1 MLDFTYES
9 FDDETKEYLNKAM
22 DIYSTIKDK
31 EINKIVSFL
40 GDKKNYTFTKQDKII
55 LSLFISGFYAPSLS
69 KILEEYDDLRK
80 TNLFDFINTKE
91 EDIRNLG
98 EKEYSAFYEKYM
110 KSELISISRDCI
122 SYPKIKKVTSETI
135 FLTLEGN
142 GADIHSSKIMQ
153 YFADAY
159 DLNVMWFDEHPIFD
173 AINSYATSK
182 GLLKELDFSNN
193 FSNYYDYSDLFS
205 PKNNYDNKN
214 SDNIPKVKFIG
225 ATPLNDILND
235 MFKEVFDTGE
245 KPPIDQEEKKIDLDS
260 EELWSIL
267 DDIKAKFIGQER
279 AVEDL
284 FYNIVNNQDLAK
296 ETDTFDGERSIIFLD
311 GPTGTGKTA
320 ITREITEKLDIP
332 FTATSIVN
340 YSSTGY
346 VGGNITDTLS
356 ELYKKTGG
364 NLEKAERGII
374 VLDEF
379 DKIIYDRKNG
389 GLEMKKAVQQQLL
402 DFMGGGTYEII
413 VGDNPFNMRRVS
425 FDTSKLTF
433 VCLAALTDLRDK
445 KTSNKQLIGFG
456 NRTEAHDN
464 ESYTITPQDLIE
476 LGYERELVGRF
487 NTYLHTDEYS
497 NHGLLRIL
505 KESTISPIIGFERW
519 ITSRGKKLVV
529 EDGVYEAIA
538 DAAYDL
544 NTGARSL
551 QTVMNNIRTPF
562 LKEVLRGK
570 EKTIYLDVDTV
581 KNITE
586 ETVKRKVRK

>member
-1 MLDFTYES
+1 MLDFTYEN

-31 EINKIVSFL
+31 EINKTVKHIVT
-40 GDKKNYTFTKQDKII
+40 KKNYIFSKLDKRI
-55 LSLFISGFYAPSLS
+55 LSLFIAGFYAPSLS
-69 KILEEYDDLRK
+69 KILKEYDDLK
-80 TNLFDFINTKE
+80 TSDLFDFIDIKE
-91 EDIRNLG
+91 EDIKRLDKSKYSEIYDKNFKLDIMSITK
-98 EKEYSAFYEKYM
+98 EKALFNQFNV
-110 KSELISISRDCI
+110 I
-122 SYPKIKKVTSETI
+122 TSEII
-135 FLTLEGN
+135 FSCLDGATSINGSDIMNYFGN
-142 GADIHSSKIMQ
+142 
-153 YFADAY
+153 AY
-159 DLNVMWFDEHPIFD
+159 NIGGMWFGDHPSFKAVENY
-173 AINSYATSK
+173 AILK
-182 GLLKELDFSNN
+182 GLLQKKDFSNK
-193 FSNYYDYSDLFS
+193 
-205 PKNNYDNKN
+205 KNNTGLNTSNSNKHIQHNNDKGSNPDIQFKYYGAN
-214 SDNIPKVKFIG
+214 S
-225 ATPLNDILND
+225 LND
-235 MFKEVFDTGE
+235 MLNDVFKEFFDIGE
-245 KPPIDQEEKKIDLDS
+245 KPPANEEEKKIDLDS

-284 FYNIVNNQDLAK
+284 FYNIVNNQDLAE

-320 ITREITEKLDIP
+320 ITREITDKLDIP

-346 VGGNITDTLS
+346 VGGNITDTLK
-356 ELYKKTGG
+356 ELYKKANG
-364 NLEKAERGII
+364 NLDKAERGII
-374 VLDEF
+374 VFDEF

-402 DFMGGGTYEII
+402 DFMGGGKYEIV

-456 NRTEAHDN
+456 NRMEVHDN
-464 ESYTITPQDLIE
+464 ESYTITPQDLID

-497 NHGLLRIL
+497 NRGLLRIL

-519 ITSRGKKLVV
+519 IDSRGKNLII
-529 EDGVYEAIA
+529 EAGVYEAIA